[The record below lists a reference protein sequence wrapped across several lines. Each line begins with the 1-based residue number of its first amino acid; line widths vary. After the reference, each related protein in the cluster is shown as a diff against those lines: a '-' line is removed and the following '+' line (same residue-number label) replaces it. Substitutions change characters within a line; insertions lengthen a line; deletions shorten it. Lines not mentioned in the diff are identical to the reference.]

1 MHMSLQFKE
10 VTESDLQVL
19 FEMGLKCN
27 VNQVR
32 ANAVSIIS
40 TIGTS
45 LAKQS
50 PPHPLLQVSKLLSCL
65 GIFVMICSLHAIFR
79 IVELFL
85 AWFDRFPITSKSL
98 KAKPEYVLLKT
109 IFF

>member
-1 MHMSLQFKE
+1 MSFQFNE

-27 VNQVR
+27 VNQIR

-45 LAKQS
+45 LTKLS
-50 PPHPLLQVSKLLSCL
+50 PPHPLLQVS
-65 GIFVMICSLHAIFR
+65 
-79 IVELFL
+79 E
-85 AWFDRFPITSKSL
+85 
-98 KAKPEYVLLKT
+98 
-109 IFF
+109 